1 LADPQRLSTATLTRQ
16 SLLEIGEALVV
27 QMAPPQRMLAAL
39 KRMGIKT
46 P

>member
-1 LADPQRLSTATLTRQ
+1 MLRPAFHYIGYIETTAEQLW
-16 SLLEIGEALVV
+16 EAMAI